1 MIPPAFRPTFR
12 PFGFSFVHSSGGDM
26 PPAAARF
33 QCIRLA
39 PSPTVSDA
47 DGWDIVTGFAA
58 SPRTLPCRYFYDAHG
73 SALFERITDLPE
85 YYPTRTEA
93 AILSACADELAAL
106 TGACELV
113 ELGAG
118 SSRKTTLLIEAYLK
132 RGLSV
137 RFRPVDVSESALSES
152 GQALAERYE
161 DLSIEALVGTYEQG
175 LAALGRPHE
184 GRRMLIFLGSTIG
197 NLDDGETQSFLNHSA
212 KALSKGD
219 YFLIGFDRRK
229 DASIIEPA
237 YNDSAGITAA
247 FNLNLLRHIQRR
259 FGANFDLGGFVHEA
273 PFVPERSRIEMRLR
287 SRAAQ
292 TVRIPSLGVEAR
304 LAAGEFIRTEISR
317 KFEPDAILQPA
328 EAAGL
333 SLVHMWSDP
342 QEWFSVAL
350 FRRG

>member
-1 MIPPAFRPTFR
+1 MIPPPVN
-12 PFGFSFVHSSGGDM
+12 PHSHFLTGDDM
-26 PPAAARF
+26 SPAAARF
-33 QCIRLA
+33 HCVRLA
-39 PSPTVSDA
+39 PSTPVDDV
-47 DGWDIVTGFAA
+47 DGWDVIAGLAA
-58 SPRTLPCRYFYDAHG
+58 RPRTLPCRYFYDARG
-73 SALFERITDLPE
+73 SELFERITDLPE

-93 AILSACADELAAL
+93 SILSACADELAAL

-137 RFRPVDVSESALSES
+137 RFRPVDVSESALAES

-161 DLSIEALVGTYEQG
+161 GLSIEALVGTYEQG

-197 NLDDGETQSFLNHSA
+197 NLEDDETHSFLNHAA

-219 YFLIGFDRRK
+219 HFLIGFDRRK
-229 DASIIEPA
+229 DPAIIEPA
-237 YNDSAGITAA
+237 YNDSVGVTAA
-247 FNLNLLRHIQRR
+247 FNLNLLRHLNRR
-259 FGANFDLGGFVHEA
+259 FGANFDLSSFVHEA
-273 PFVPERSRIEMRLR
+273 PFVPEMSRIEMRLR
-287 SRAAQ
+287 SRTAQ
-292 TVRIPSLGVEAR
+292 TVRIPGLGIETR
-304 LAAGEFIRTEISR
+304 LAPGEFIRTEISR
-317 KFEPDAILQPA
+317 KFEPETILTPA

-342 QEWFSVAL
+342 REWFSVAL